1 MEALCLWENR
11 KQKKSPALTWCRRH
25 SIRHTIISLFS
36 HFRWWLSSIVTYNV
50 SSPPSKSW
58 KSLVKEKKKQTLRR
72 KKEYHSVWIRKT
84 SLVKATGTGGQISRV
99 KQYLSYIK
107 LKKRFT
113 VIYAI
118 TSLDTKT
125 DLQSPRIVILKADR
139 RFVVL
144 LLSTFSGFSILPRV
158 FPLPLATLLVI
169 VSSSSLHWANKK
181 KGVCHGLLFPRILI
195 HRHWRH

>member
-1 MEALCLWENR
+1 M
-11 KQKKSPALTWCRRH
+11 
-25 SIRHTIISLFS
+25 
-36 HFRWWLSSIVTYNV
+36 
-50 SSPPSKSW
+50 
-58 KSLVKEKKKQTLRR
+58 
-72 KKEYHSVWIRKT
+72 

-99 KQYLSYIK
+99 KQCLSYIK

-113 VIYAI
+113 VIYAS

-158 FPLPLATLLVI
+158 FPLATLLVI
-169 VSSSSLHWANKK
+169 VSSSSTLH
-181 KGVCHGLLFPRILI
+181 
-195 HRHWRH
+195 

>member
-1 MEALCLWENR
+1 M
-11 KQKKSPALTWCRRH
+11 
-25 SIRHTIISLFS
+25 
-36 HFRWWLSSIVTYNV
+36 TYNV

-58 KSLVKEKKKQTLRR
+58 KSLVKKKNQTLRR
-72 KKEYHSVWIRKT
+72 EKEYHSVWIRKT

-113 VIYAI
+113 VIYAS

-181 KGVCHGLLFPRILI
+181 KVSAMGYFSREYWYIVIDAIKALCPIGLQFREAKKSPGAGCLRTFMS
-195 HRHWRH
+195 